1 MSRFDEI
8 VHGFRREC
16 AEDYVGLWQIS
27 HVLKEHGDDVGTE
40 QIVAVVA
47 ALLEDPEIAVGQF
60 DDGRFVEWTGSPEG
74 RIERIRGELIQL
86 GAAPDIG
93 DVAWLVQRPG
103 ERDPRQS

>member
-1 MSRFDEI
+1 MSRFD
-8 VHGFRREC
+8 VVVDGFRREC

-27 HVLKEHGDDVGTE
+27 QALKESSGDSRTE

-60 DDGRFVEWTGSPEG
+60 DDGRFVKWSGSREG
-74 RIERIRGELIQL
+74 RIERVRGELIQL

-93 DVAWLVQRPG
+93 DVAWLVRRPG
-103 ERDPRQS
+103 